1 MVEAVFF
8 FIKEDY
14 LSCMTA
20 DLFARIATAYQ
31 WTSNAQAYPLSSG
44 LINQTWKVCYGIHTV
59 ILQRVNQ
66 NVFAHPEDI
75 DANLRLI
82 LNHFKNNHPDYLIA
96 RLQTTSD
103 GNTLLYV
110 NEGFYRVFDYIE
122 NSFTT
127 DTVSSANHAF
137 EAAKQFGLFTCNLK
151 TLDASKLNITIPE
164 FHHLPFRYHLFLNA
178 CKSSNND
185 RANQA
190 SDLIRTILEKEYLI
204 KKYESFVAHK
214 ETHIRVTHHDTKIS
228 NVLFSSAGKAI
239 CVIDLDTVMPGY
251 YISDVGDML
260 RTYISPVSEEEKDF
274 SKIIIRKEYIEAV
287 KEGYFSKMGTLLSK
301 WERQHFYD
309 AGAFIIY
316 MQALRFLTDYLLN
329 DRYYGAKYPDQ
340 NLVRAANQVHLLNE
354 FIRETK
360 NK

>member
-1 MVEAVFF
+1 
-8 FIKEDY
+8 
-14 LSCMTA
+14 MTA
-20 DLFARIATAYQ
+20 DLFVRIAIAYQ
-31 WTSNAQAYPLSSG
+31 WPSDAQAIPLSSG
-44 LINQTWKVCYGIHTV
+44 LINQTWKIQYGSV
-59 ILQRVNQ
+59 SLILQRINQ
-66 NVFAHPEDI
+66 NVFTHPEDI
-75 DANLRLI
+75 DENLGQI
-82 LNHFKNNHPDYLIA
+82 LNHFKKNHPDYLIA
-96 RLQTTSD
+96 RLHTTINGHS
-103 GNTLLYV
+103 LLHTD
-110 NEGFYRVFDYIE
+110 EGYYRVFDYIE
-122 NSFTT
+122 NSHTT
-127 DTVSSANHAF
+127 ETVPSVNHAY
-137 EAAKQFGLFTCNLK
+137 EAARVFGLFTFNLK
-151 TLDASKLNITIPE
+151 SLDASKLKITIPD
-164 FHHLPFRYHLFLNA
+164 FHHLPLRYHLFLNA
-178 CKSSNND
+178 CKSSNNE

-190 SDLIRTILEKEYLI
+190 SSLIKGLIEKDFLI
-204 KKYESFVAHK
+204 KKYEAFVAHK
-214 ETHIRVTHHDTKIS
+214 ESLVRVTHHDTKIS
-228 NVLFSSAGKAI
+228 NVLFNSTGQAI
-239 CVIDLDTVMPGY
+239 CVIDLDTVMPGF

-301 WERQHFYD
+301 WEQQHFYD